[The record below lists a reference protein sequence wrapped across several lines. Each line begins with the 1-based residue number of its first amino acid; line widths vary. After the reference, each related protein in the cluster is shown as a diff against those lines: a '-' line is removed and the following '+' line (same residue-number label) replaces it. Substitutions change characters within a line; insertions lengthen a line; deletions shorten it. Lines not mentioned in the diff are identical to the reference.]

1 MKKKEIE
8 QFEKIHAQIEG
19 FHNEISTLAK
29 KSPNDGLNEFKI
41 KLINQVLLLA
51 NKILGERYKPFK
63 DFQSFNLDDLPSN
76 SDVTFVLS
84 QYFNCMEKLRLEN
97 VTDDFDY
104 NAHKSDWAWV
114 DNEKMKTSPPKKLK

>member
-1 MKKKEIE
+1 MKNKEIE

-41 KLINQVLLLA
+41 KLINQVVLEA
-51 NKILGERYKPFK
+51 NKILSEKHKPFK
-63 DFQSFNLDDLPSN
+63 DFQRFDLDDLPSN

-97 VTDDFDY
+97 VEDEFDY
-104 NAHKSDWAWV
+104 NAHKTDWYWIC
-114 DNEKMKTSPPKKLK
+114 NNKKKTSPPKKLK